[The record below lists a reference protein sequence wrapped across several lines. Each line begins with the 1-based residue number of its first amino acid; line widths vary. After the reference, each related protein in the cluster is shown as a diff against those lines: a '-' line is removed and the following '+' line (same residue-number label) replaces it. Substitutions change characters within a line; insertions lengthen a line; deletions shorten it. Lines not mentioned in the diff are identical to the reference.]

1 MPGRLRKY
9 HNESYVHFVTTVTFR
24 RQPYFR
30 DPQLCQILAANI
42 RFYQQ
47 KFSLEVYGWV
57 IMPDH
62 LHLLVWWDVE
72 KRPELTVSKIVQGIK
87 GASARQMID
96 LFKNKGNPRQ
106 EQRLLSTH
114 HEGSSEPPLRDGRQ
128 EQRLLSTHG
137 VGASRQE
144 QRLSSTHHEG
154 SSEPPLRDG
163 SHRRGLRYQI
173 WQPGFY
179 DFNIYT
185 QKKLQ
190 EKIDYLKT
198 NVINAGLADDWQ
210 DYRWIYLKYD

>member
-24 RQPYFR
+24 RQPYFQ
-30 DPQLCQILAANI
+30 DSQMCQILAANI

-47 KFSLEVYGWV
+47 KFDLEVYGWV

-96 LFKNKGNPRQ
+96 LFKNKGNP
-106 EQRLLSTH
+106 
-114 HEGSSEPPLRDGRQ
+114 RQ

>member
-114 HEGSSEPPLRDGRQ
+114 HEGSSEPPLRDG
-128 EQRLLSTHG
+128 
-137 VGASRQE
+137 
-144 QRLSSTHHEG
+144 
-154 SSEPPLRDG
+154 

>member
-114 HEGSSEPPLRDGRQ
+114 
-128 EQRLLSTHG
+128 G